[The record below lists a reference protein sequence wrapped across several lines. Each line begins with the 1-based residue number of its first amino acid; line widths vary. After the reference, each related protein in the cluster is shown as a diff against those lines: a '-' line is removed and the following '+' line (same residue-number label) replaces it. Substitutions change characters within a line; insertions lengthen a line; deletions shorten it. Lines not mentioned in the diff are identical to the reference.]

1 MIVELRTYT
10 LKALHTGDFLK
21 LYERAA
27 LPLQIKYLGHLIG
40 FYVSEIGPLNEVVH
54 LWGFASLAERER
66 RRALMEADPAWS
78 AYRQALLA
86 LDVVLEQN
94 TKILRSTAFSPS
106 IDFHTQ
112 QTA

>member
-1 MIVELRTYT
+1 MIVEHRTYT

-27 LPLQIKYLGHLIG
+27 LPLQRQYLGHLIG

-66 RRALMEADPAWS
+66 RRALMEADPGWAV
-78 AYRQALLA
+78 YRQALLE
-86 LDVVLEQN
+86 LDVVVEQS
-94 TKILRSTAFSPS
+94 TKMLRSTPFSPTAS
-106 IDFHTQ
+106 FETQ
-112 QTA
+112 P

>member
-1 MIVELRTYT
+1 MIVEHRTYT

-27 LPLQIKYLGHLIG
+27 LPLQLKYLGHLIG

-66 RRALMEADPAWS
+66 RRALMEADPGWAV
-78 AYRQALLA
+78 YRQALLE
-86 LDVVLEQN
+86 LDVVVEQS
-94 TKILRSTAFSPS
+94 TKMLRSTSFSPTVS
-106 IDFHTQ
+106 FAAQ
-112 QTA
+112 P

>member
-1 MIVELRTYT
+1 VIVEHRTYT

-27 LPLQIKYLGHLIG
+27 LPLQLKYLGHLIG

-66 RRALMEADPAWS
+66 RRALMEADPGWAV
-78 AYRQALLA
+78 YRQALLE
-86 LDVVLEQN
+86 LDVVVEQS
-94 TKILRSTAFSPS
+94 TKMLRSTPFSPTAS
-106 IDFHTQ
+106 FETQ
-112 QTA
+112 P

>member
-1 MIVELRTYT
+1 VIVEHRTYT

-27 LPLQIKYLGHLIG
+27 LPLQLKYLGYLIG

-66 RRALMEADPAWS
+66 RRALMEADPGWAV
-78 AYRQALLA
+78 YRQALLE
-86 LDVVLEQN
+86 LDVVVEQS
-94 TKILRSTAFSPS
+94 TKMLRSTSFSPTVS
-106 IDFHTQ
+106 FAAQ
-112 QTA
+112 P

>member
-1 MIVELRTYT
+1 MIVEHRTYT

-27 LPLQIKYLGHLIG
+27 LPLQLKYLGHLIG

-66 RRALMEADPAWS
+66 RRALMEADPGWAV
-78 AYRQALLA
+78 YRQALLE
-86 LDVVLEQN
+86 LDVVVEQS
-94 TKILRSTAFSPS
+94 TKMLRSTSFSPTVDLPS
-106 IDFHTQ
+106 Q
-112 QTA
+112 P